1 MSRLADVGRKGGGVE
16 GLSESVLRKEN
27 LRRKNFFQIMLN
39 EVLKSCDK
47 RYLLDVKTNKKNKK
61 GLGA

>member
-1 MSRLADVGRKGGGVE
+1 
-16 GLSESVLRKEN
+16 
-27 LRRKNFFQIMLN
+27 MLN

-47 RYLLDVKTNKKNKK
+47 QYLLDVKTNKKNKK